1 MLLVTLTVG
10 AMPTEAEGEIYED
23 TIRLHI
29 LANSDSELDQDLKL
43 AIRDEVLKKYGQML
57 SAYNSVSEAKENIS
71 SLLTAIECDVE
82 SWIKDMGYEYG
93 AKATLSEEWYDRREY
108 DGFTLPAGYYSSLRI
123 IIGEGDGKNWWCV
136 MYPPL
141 CMDIATEQAPSDDG
155 FIDYTKEELA
165 LIKNGEYQIK
175 FKILEELSRAFAKNS

>member
-1 MLLVTLTVG
+1 MKDFIKNTVIMLLVTLTVG

-29 LANSDSELDQDLKL
+29 LANSDSELDQELKL

-123 IIGEGDGKNWWCV
+123 IIGEGDGKNAK
-136 MYPPL
+136 
-141 CMDIATEQAPSDDG
+141 ATVEM
-155 FIDYTKEELA
+155 
-165 LIKNGEYQIK
+165 
-175 FKILEELSRAFAKNS
+175 